1 MGYRETTPLETRRND
16 QRRVAEAY
24 PARVACIVEP
34 LGEAEP
40 PIDKIKFVVPRDL
53 LASHLRVVVRRRV
66 HLDASSALF
75 LLLDGGTLPAMT
87 ETVGALHR
95 KHADAEDGFLY
106 LKFAR
111 ENAFGAWG
119 SAR

>member
-1 MGYRETTPLETRRND
+1 MAVIS
-16 QRRVAEAY
+16 RVSLLCGVRLFSVLRSSCALRVS
-24 PARVACIVEP
+24 ARYHVVVAHE
-34 LGEAEP
+34 
-40 PIDKIKFVVPRDL
+40 VVVVVAHL
-53 LASHLRVVVRRRV
+53 LVVVRRRV